1 MENKEKVLLLGEY
14 FLEKILQLIED
25 KKKED
30 SSK

>member
-25 KKKED
+25 KEKRD